1 MDHLYYNTT
10 RKSILYPFT
19 PPEPKKRKQDIDI
32 SKQLQEY
39 SNSLA
44 ELRLE
49 FLKLEKELW
58 VIRELEDIKIS
69 GVEWFGIKL
78 F

>member
-19 PPEPKKRKQDIDI
+19 PPEPKKRKQDIDT
-32 SKQLQEY
+32 SMQLQEY

-49 FLKLEKELW
+49 FLKFEKEL
-58 VIRELEDIKIS
+58 
-69 GVEWFGIKL
+69 
-78 F
+78 